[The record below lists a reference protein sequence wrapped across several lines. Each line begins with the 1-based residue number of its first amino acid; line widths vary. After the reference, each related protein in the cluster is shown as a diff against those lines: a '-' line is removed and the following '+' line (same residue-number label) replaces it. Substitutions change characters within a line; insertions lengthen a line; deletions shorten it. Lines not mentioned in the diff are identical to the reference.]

1 MFDNLTARGADAFA
15 LLIQRAA
22 ADRRPHRVDLG
33 VGVYI
38 DANGQ
43 VPIPMAVERA
53 ERQLLEQPGRSKT
66 YPPMRG
72 DAAFCAAIQ
81 GLLLG
86 DHQTGGVAVCQTLGA
101 SGALR
106 LLTDL
111 FEAAA
116 PAGTCLWLPAPT
128 WPNHD
133 PLTRPRAMP
142 RQSYRFLDAA
152 GTGFDLAQVAD
163 SLSDARPGDIVL
175 LHLCCHNPTGIDPD
189 AAQFAGFADLLAAR
203 GLIPFVDMAYAGYGG
218 GLEADLARLRLLAD
232 AAPEMAV
239 AFSGSKTFGLYR
251 DRIGAALVCTQTPA
265 AAGVA
270 LSVMLDRVRESYSM
284 PPGQGAAVIAQILSD
299 PALRRDWAEGLEA
312 ARQRLSRLRIALAAA
327 LVRADEPALGKAMAG
342 QCGIFAVIAME
353 PAAIDILAD
362 RHAIHVGPGGRIN
375 LSGLPEDRMDEIAG
389 HLVAAHRGGLG

>member
-43 VPIPMAVERA
+43 VPIPVAVERA

-66 YPPMRG
+66 YPPMPG

-86 DHQTGGVAVCQTLGA
+86 DQTASVAVCQTLGA

-116 PAGTCLWLPAPT
+116 PAGTRLWLPTPT
-128 WPNHD
+128 WPNHE

-163 SLSDARPGDIVL
+163 SLSGARPGDIVL

-189 AAQFAGFADLLAAR
+189 ASQFAGLADLLAAR

-232 AAPEMAV
+232 AVPEMAV

-251 DRIGAALVCTQTPA
+251 DRIGAAVVCTPASA
-265 AAGVA
+265 AAGAA

-284 PPGQGAAVIAQILSD
+284 PPGQGAAIVTQILSD
-299 PALRRDWAEGLEA
+299 TALRREWTEGLEA
-312 ARQRLSRLRIALAAA
+312 ARQRLSRLRIALSAS
-327 LVRADEPALGKAMAG
+327 LSHVGEPALGKAMAG
-342 QCGIFAVIAME
+342 QCGMFAVIKME
-353 PAAIDILAD
+353 TAAIDTLAD

-375 LSGLPEDRMDEIAG
+375 LSGLPEDRMDEIAE
-389 HLVAAHRGGLG
+389 HLIAAHRGGLG